1 VDFRELTAEQLEA
14 LEALTE
20 PQRRLLVATLKR
32 ACERKRRGEDP
43 GAPPLW
49 VFRVG
54 KPAYV
59 MRVPAPEKRP
69 RPRRR
74 RVGSS
79 PKQARAPNEP
89 PEPVRL
95 RELRRRVSLIP
106 PDEWRSLN
114 AGEKAAGNALTLHLY
129 QRCRQKQHPA
139 LEGDDRI
146 FLTRSHVQRLLK
158 ATSASN
164 TGEKAAAAAIKTMQQ
179 RGWIEDT
186 GETKKPRRPPE
197 SVARAVR
204 FNGPTPLEG
213 GRDSQPTLQHAY
225 WWRVFRVP
233 AITQVIKACKP
244 LGAYGRFQTVPQRLA
259 SLSAFLLRQGV
270 ILRPSRGRG
279 GNPGSVQWAFH
290 HSGPP

>member
-1 VDFRELTAEQLEA
+1 VDSRELTAAQ

-32 ACERKRRGEDP
+32 ACERKQRGENP

-49 VFRVG
+49 VFRAR
-54 KPAYV
+54 KPSAYV
-59 MRVPAPEKRP
+59 MRVPAPVKRP
-69 RPRRR
+69 HPRRR
-74 RVGSS
+74 RVASG
-79 PKQARAPNEP
+79 PRKARAPDD
-89 PEPVRL
+89 PEPVGL
-95 RELRRRVSLIP
+95 RKLRRRVNLIP
-106 PDEWRSLN
+106 PEEWDSLSP
-114 AGEKAAGNALTLHLY
+114 GEKAAGNALTLHLV
-129 QRCRQKQHPA
+129 QRAQRKDHPA

-164 TGEKAAAAAIKTMQQ
+164 TGEKAAAAAIRTMEE

-186 GETKKPRRPPE
+186 GEVKKPRRPPG
-197 SVARAVR
+197 SLQRAEY
-204 FNGPTPLEG
+204 FNGPTSAEG
-213 GRDSQPTLQHAY
+213 GRDSQPRSLQRAY

-233 AITQVIKACKP
+233 RISRVVRALKP
-244 LGAYGRFQTVPQRLA
+244 GAYGTFQDVPHSTA
-259 SLSAFLLRQGV
+259 SLSAFLIRQGV
-270 ILRPSRGRG
+270 ILPTSRGKG